1 MNYIKQ
7 LQADNAAAK
16 NQANE
21 ILNDIIAFK
30 AMLAS
35 PKFTGVESDGSR
47 KDWISTGD
55 VDRFLSDLGSKAL
68 ALVQGE

>member
-30 AMLAS
+30 AFLAS
-35 PKFTGVESDGSR
+35 PKFVGVESDGSR

-55 VDRFLSDLGSKAL
+55 VDRFLSDIGSKAL